1 MAMPRDAEPPSNAP
15 PSNADGANTSTQPI
29 TRIAIVLFDG
39 FDELDAVGPFE
50 VFKNAAR
57 SGAPVEVRLARL
69 GGPGTVRA
77 SHGLQVHVDSG
88 LDQGVDLVLVPG
100 GGWNAPPGTPGAR
113 AEVERGLLPSAI
125 AKLHADGAMVASVCT
140 GAMIVAV
147 SGLLEGRPAT
157 THHEALDDLAA
168 AGASLV
174 DARVVDTG
182 DVLSAGGVTSGLDL
196 ALWLVEREWGE
207 DLAAAVASEIEHE
220 RVGPLWRGPG

>member
-1 MAMPRDAEPPSNAP
+1 MS
-15 PSNADGANTSTQPI
+15 
-29 TRIAIVLFDG
+29 RIAIVVFDG

-50 VFKNAAR
+50 VFTNAAR

-69 GGPGTVRA
+69 GGPGAVRA
-77 SHGLQVHVDSG
+77 SHGLQVHVDTG
-88 LDQGVDLVLVPG
+88 LDESVDLVLVPG
-100 GGWNAPPGTPGAR
+100 GGWNAQPGTPGAR

-125 AKLHADGAMVASVCT
+125 GTLHAVGATVASVCT
-140 GAMIVAV
+140 GAMIVAA

-168 AGASLV
+168 TGASVV
-174 DARVVDTG
+174 DARVVDAG

-207 DLAAAVASEIEHE
+207 DLAAAVASEIEHD
-220 RVGPLWRGPG
+220 RVGTVWTGPA